1 MIRRDYILRMLEE
14 FFEVLSRIRALQNG
28 QKWGEAS
35 EVAEKELR
43 KLVGLGA
50 QDIARLS
57 ETELLALVIK
67 GEPTQAV
74 REKTLLLAT
83 LLKEAGDIA
92 AGEERPGDSFSYYLK
107 GLHLLLAVL
116 AREEPFDC
124 PAFVPRV
131 EGFLAAMGDF
141 VLPLS
146 TQAMLMQHY
155 ERLGEFAKAEDA
167 LFAMLEPEPNNPALV
182 SFGIGFY
189 QRVKHHTDDALEQG
203 NLPRAEV
210 EAGLG
215 QLLARQAAE
224 AADKEVSSS

>member
-14 FFEVLSRIRALQNG
+14 FFEVLSRIRALQKG

-35 EVAEKELR
+35 LAAEKGFQQ
-43 KLVGLGA
+43 LVGLVA
-50 QDIARLS
+50 QEIARLS
-57 ETELLALVIK
+57 ETELLALIIK

-74 REKTLLLAT
+74 RDKTLLLAT
-83 LLKEAGDIA
+83 LLKESGDIA
-92 AGEERPGDSFSYYLK
+92 AEQERPAESLSYYLK
-107 GLHLLLAVL
+107 GLHMLLAVL

-131 EGFLAAMGDF
+131 EGFLAALGDF

-146 TQAMLMQHY
+146 TQAMLMQHF

-167 LFAMLEPEPNNPALV
+167 LFAMLEVEPNNPDLL

-189 QRVKHHTDDALEQG
+189 QRLKRQTDDSLEQG

-210 EAGLG
+210 ETGLG
-215 QLLARQAAE
+215 QLVARQAEGAGKTV
-224 AADKEVSSS
+224 APH